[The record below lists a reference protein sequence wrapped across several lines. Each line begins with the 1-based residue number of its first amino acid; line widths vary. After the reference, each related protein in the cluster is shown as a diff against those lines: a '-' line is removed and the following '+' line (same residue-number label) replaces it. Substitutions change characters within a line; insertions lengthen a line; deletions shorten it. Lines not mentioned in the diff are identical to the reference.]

1 MWYALD
7 SGAIILRTVISD
19 KYKPSSPLFKGRLEI
34 PIKVFVSWF
43 DEKSMTIHKEKVKSV
58 NYPCDMDYI
67 DDLKNLKRF
76 LLGESMEED
85 KEEMEVWKTTECDT
99 DQRPLSQ
106 DII

>member
-1 MWYALD
+1 
-7 SGAIILRTVISD
+7 
-19 KYKPSSPLFKGRLEI
+19 
-34 PIKVFVSWF
+34 
-43 DEKSMTIHKEKVKSV
+43 
-58 NYPCDMDYI
+58 MDYI

-99 DQRPLSQ
+99 DQRPLSE